1 MGNPMYMSTKT
12 LSVAIIFLTVSI
24 PYLLPLLITQP
35 HSIFTLMALIKTM
48 IPEYLQAMTLRTGE
62 KGFTLMEL
70 LVVIGIII
78 VIAAAVLT
86 VIPGM
91 RQKTQEKATKA
102 FMERLEVAIEQY
114 YDDKR
119 SYPTTGIT
127 NLNTALQSS
136 DPTVKQYIEF
146 DDSEVNGNDIVD
158 YWGNPFVYTTPGT
171 QNTGTYDLYSLG
183 VDGATASSG
192 GDADDIN
199 NWSR

>member
-1 MGNPMYMSTKT
+1 MKNKVRSSG
-12 LSVAIIFLTVSI
+12 
-24 PYLLPLLITQP
+24 
-35 HSIFTLMALIKTM
+35 
-48 IPEYLQAMTLRTGE
+48 
-62 KGFTLMEL
+62 GFTLIEL
-70 LVVIGIII
+70 LVVIAIII